1 MCGEQPQVLGLL
13 NSSFKH
19 HWEVLLANRI
29 YIAGG
34 VDPFSL
40 RSACSV
46 ISLQRCTTFAYTS
59 WYAKGGHI
67 YEDHHH
73 AKKHYKKHYKGH
85 CPPGLA
91 KKRNGCIPPG
101 QAKKW
106 RRGYPLA
113 RGVIYYDL
121 SPRMVR
127 QLGRPPT
134 GHRYVRV
141 AQDILLI
148 AVGTG
153 LVVDA
158 VYDLN
163 HM

>member
-1 MCGEQPQVLGLL
+1 MKPYLILSCLL
-13 NSSFKH
+13 
-19 HWEVLLANRI
+19 L
-29 YIAGG
+29 
-34 VDPFSL
+34 
-40 RSACSV
+40 SACV
-46 ISLQRCTTFAYTS
+46 ATPPWTQ
-59 WYAKGGHI
+59 GGHI

-113 RGVIYYDL
+113 SDVIFHEL
-121 SPRMVR
+121 SHRMAR
-127 QLGRPPT
+127 QLGRPPA

-148 AVGTG
+148 AAGTG

-158 VYDLN
+158 VYDLSN
-163 HM
+163 M